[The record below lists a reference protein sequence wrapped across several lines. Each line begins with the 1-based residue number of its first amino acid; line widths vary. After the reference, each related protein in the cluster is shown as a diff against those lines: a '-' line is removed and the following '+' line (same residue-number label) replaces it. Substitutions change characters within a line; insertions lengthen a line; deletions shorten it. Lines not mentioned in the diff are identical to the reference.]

1 MRRLMYGLAIATVCT
16 FAAVSGARVY
26 AQAAKPP
33 DTVALK
39 GSPMGV
45 VTLAHAKHGKEYGG
59 QCVDCHHASKPAK
72 PMKTEQQKCSDCH
85 NKAAVAPMKTK
96 NPFHDAAAKNGT
108 CISCHTK
115 AAAAGKK
122 TPKVCTD
129 CHKK

>member
-1 MRRLMYGLAIATVCT
+1 MRRLIFGLAIATAFA
-16 FAAVSGARVY
+16 FAAVSGARVS
-26 AQAAKPP
+26 AQGAKPP

-39 GSPMGV
+39 GSPMGA
-45 VTLAHAKHGKEYGG
+45 VTLSHAKHAKEYGG
-59 QCVDCHHASKPAK
+59 QCVDCHHPSKPAK
-72 PMKTEQQKCSDCH
+72 PLKTEQQKCSDCH

-96 NPFHDAAAKNGT
+96 NPFHDMAAKGGT

-122 TPKVCTD
+122 APKVCAD